1 MNGFSSKDFFFKVR
15 VYNEQFQKTNDLE
28 NMVIDFEVNSFLNL
42 AFEIT
47 SYLKQIHS
55 GKLT

>member
-1 MNGFSSKDFFFKVR
+1 MNGFSRKDYFFKVR

-28 NMVIDFEVNSFLNL
+28 NMVIDFEVNFLNL
-42 AFEIT
+42 ALEST